1 MAENLNYADSAKTP
15 SLKGKSWCF
24 GNDSLKCKVTGRLYT
39 WAAAMDSV
47 KTGCESGYGSICEI
61 ASVSSATLV
70 QGICPT
76 GWHLPSQSEWSALF
90 TAVGGQSKAGKILK
104 SQTGWSNNGNGT
116 DAFGFAALPAGYRSN
131 NGSFNDEGHNAYFW
145 GSTEYDATRAYR
157 MSMYYLNETANLDYY
172 NYRKHDAFSVR
183 CVKDEE

>member
-39 WAAAMDSV
+39 WAVAIDSV

-90 TAVGGQSKAGKILK
+90 TAVGGFGTAGKVLK
-104 SQTGWSNNGNGT
+104 SQIGWYSNGNGK
-116 DAFGFAALPAGYRSN
+116 DAFGFCALPAGFRGDGPSTQRVQGPSKEKSDPPVVFIFYKKRPTGLAG
-131 NGSFNDEGHNAYFW
+131 GSSYAGPALGY
-145 GSTEYDATRAYR
+145 
-157 MSMYYLNETANLDYY
+157 
-172 NYRKHDAFSVR
+172 
-183 CVKDEE
+183 